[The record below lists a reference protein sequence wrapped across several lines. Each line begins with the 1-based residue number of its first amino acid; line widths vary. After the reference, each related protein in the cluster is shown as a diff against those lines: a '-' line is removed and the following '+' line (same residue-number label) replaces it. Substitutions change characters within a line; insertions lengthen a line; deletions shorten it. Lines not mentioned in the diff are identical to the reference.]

1 MWVFPLVWLKRTIVL
16 YRFLFYLA
24 KSVISLEVRRLL
36 VLLPRYGAAV
46 IGPEGVS
53 REAARRAEPCCPEA
67 AWVGVGGAVVT
78 AATLCRSSLRRLI
91 LKLQSRE
98 EQAIEWTSW
107 ERRKSGAR
115 NAVEAGQRRAAC
127 AVQGAKAGGFQLL
140 LE

>member
-53 REAARRAEPCCPEA
+53 CEAARSRTLLSRGCLPGGRG
-67 AWVGVGGAVVT
+67 GVCAVVT
-78 AATLCRSSLRRLI
+78 AATLCRSSLRRLL

-98 EQAIEWTSW
+98 EQAVV
-107 ERRKSGAR
+107 RKENEVA
-115 NAVEAGQRRAAC
+115 
-127 AVQGAKAGGFQLL
+127 L
-140 LE
+140 